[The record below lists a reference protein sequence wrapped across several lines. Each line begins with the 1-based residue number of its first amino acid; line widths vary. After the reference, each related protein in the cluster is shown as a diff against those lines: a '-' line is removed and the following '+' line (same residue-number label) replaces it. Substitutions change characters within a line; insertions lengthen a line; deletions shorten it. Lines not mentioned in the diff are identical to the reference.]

1 MVILTIIITIIVT
14 IIIIININN
23 DNKTQFWFNMIQDMN
38 DTSIWEPIIIP
49 EQNIH
54 FLAAR
59 SFSQGLQLALGETK
73 L

>member
-1 MVILTIIITIIVT
+1 MIILT
-14 IIIIININN
+14 IIIIINIYINN
-23 DNKTQFWFNMIQDMN
+23 DNKSQFWFNMIQDIN

-59 SFSQGLQLALGETK
+59 SFPQGLQLALGETK

>member
-1 MVILTIIITIIVT
+1 MIILTIIITII
-14 IIIIININN
+14 IIINIYISN
-23 DNKTQFWFNMIQDMN
+23 DNTSQFWFNMIQDIN
-38 DTSIWEPIIIP
+38 DSSIWEPIIIIP

-59 SFSQGLQLALGETK
+59 SFPQGLQLALGETK